1 MTSENEVEQVITRSM
16 SAAEIMDLTGHNK
29 WTLFPILHR
38 LMRENKITKKNL
50 RYAPTGYS
58 DKLIRNGRDQ
68 FFCADPFGLSGLQN
82 AGIFN
87 LNCGPCRL
95 RILLQEPCKVLRQQM
110 AEKYG
115 GPDGDWKTNN
125 CGCERTCQ
133 RRANRRDAL

>member
-1 MTSENEVEQVITRSM
+1 MTPENEVEQVITRSL

-58 DKLIRNGRDQ
+58 DKLISQ
-68 FFCADPFGLSGLQN
+68 QTEISSFCADPFGLSGLQDN
-82 AGIFN
+82 RGIFN

-95 RILLQEPCKVLRQQM
+95 RLLATGVMQGLTAADGRKVRW
-110 AEKYG
+110 A
-115 GPDGDWKTNN
+115 
-125 CGCERTCQ
+125 
-133 RRANRRDAL
+133 